1 MGGSFLLED
10 LFYGLVVEDEITT
23 LSDAEFKLD
32 RGSIRIESYNLAR
45 QGRTVRTIIRKT
57 RFFLHPFFCRTD
69 RFCFSFDFL
78 ILFLENPKIHPLRL
92 LNDCR
97 DHFPCDLQLQYGP
110 SPCFTAS
117 KPQQATLKS
126 SLLASRKEFWL
137 LLSERV
143 CLRKL

>member
-1 MGGSFLLED
+1 MVQAILICTAVGFNGWVFFVMED
-10 LFYGLVVEDEITT
+10 LPA
-23 LSDAEFKLD
+23 SKLD
-32 RGSIRIESYNLAR
+32 RASIRIESYNLAR
-45 QGRTVRTIIRKT
+45 QGRTVRTILRKT

-69 RFCFSFDFL
+69 RFCFSDTFCFSDSTLLLSDFL

-126 SLLASRKEFWL
+126 SLLASRKEF
-137 LLSERV
+137 
-143 CLRKL
+143 